1 MAVVQIAATLLME
14 VLAQQAAALIGEEP
28 VIPAQT
34 TADLM
39 QEMALMEVE
48 AEAHIP
54 QALVQPVDLALVVP
68 VSFMW
73 SNFSN
78 ESTYF

>member
-1 MAVVQIAATLLME
+1 ME
-14 VLAQQAAALIGEEP
+14 VLARLAAALTGEEP
-28 VIPAQT
+28 VTQAQT
-34 TADLM
+34 TTDLM
-39 QEMALMEVE
+39 QEMALMEAE

-54 QALVQPVDLALVVP
+54 QALVQPVDLALVAL

>member
-1 MAVVQIAATLLME
+1 ME

-39 QEMALMEVE
+39 QEMALMEAE

-54 QALVQPVDLALVVP
+54 QALVHKVDLALVAP

-78 ESTYF
+78 ESTYFSKQSCRFGR